1 MALVESIRAGDVAA
15 VRSALENGAD
25 ANEVL
30 PGKSTPLIEAAA
42 IGALEIVKVLL
53 TAGAEPTLK
62 DETQDTAILKAGANG
77 HAAVV
82 QVLSE
87 FASDDERD
95 MAKAFLKSVGHAHA
109 PEFSYTA
116 PSDLQRTAAGVAA
129 RAAAFVGHDGA
140 KERLDRVERSE
151 KLKKR

>member
-1 MALVESIRAGDVAA
+1 MALLESIRSGDVAA
-15 VRSALENGAD
+15 VKIALENGAD

-42 IGALEIVKVLL
+42 VGSVEMVKALLK
-53 TAGAEPTLK
+53 AGAEPTLR

-82 QVLSE
+82 KVLSE
-87 FASDDERD
+87 FATDDERD
-95 MAKAFLKSVGHAHA
+95 MAQAFLKSVGHSHA
-109 PEFSYTA
+109 PEYSYTV

-129 RAAAFVGHDGA
+129 RAAAFVGHEGA
-140 KERLDRVERSE
+140 QERLDRVERSE